1 MRNGLL
7 FTRGLTQY
15 GSITEGEVGRTEV
28 SPPQTP
34 VPIHAHQ
41 SWQEAA
47 CPGIEMEVE
56 SGSFN
61 FCTNSALGKEI
72 LCLARVREVSRGAQ
86 LWTVSYKVECCL
98 D

>member
-1 MRNGLL
+1 MRNRAPVYAWLDSVN
-7 FTRGLTQY
+7 
-15 GSITEGEVGRTEV
+15 GSITEGEVGRTGGF
-28 SPPQTP
+28 PTQTP

-61 FCTNSALGKEI
+61 FCTNSALEKRSYAWQES
-72 LCLARVREVSRGAQ
+72 EVSRGPN
-86 LWTVSYKVECCL
+86 CGH
-98 D
+98 